1 MKKSIL
7 FIFLVI
13 PVFILAQEPT
23 KNQIKNAE
31 KVTNYVAEKHSLS
44 KKDKKIFYDATLN
57 QIVTNAAE
65 IKKQGI
71 TDPEAK
77 KVVYRKGYNNIKETL
92 SKKFGNQKA
101 VALLKSGND
110 ARRQ

>member
-1 MKKSIL
+1 MKKTLL
-7 FIFLVI
+7 FIFLTI
-13 PVFILAQEPT
+13 PFFLFAQEPT

-31 KVTNYVAEKHSLS
+31 KRSNYVAEKHSLT
-44 KKDKKIFYDATLN
+44 KKEKKIFYDATLN

-77 KVVYRKGYNNIKETL
+77 KVVYRNGYNNIRETL
-92 SKKFGNQKA
+92 SKEFGNQKA
-101 VALLKSGND
+101 VALLRSANE
-110 ARRQ
+110 ARKQ

>member
-1 MKKSIL
+1 MKKTIL
-7 FIFLVI
+7 FIFLTI
-13 PVFILAQEPT
+13 PFFLFAQEPT

-31 KVTNYVAEKHSLS
+31 KISNIVAEKHSLS

-57 QIVTNAAE
+57 QMVTNAAE

-77 KVVYRKGYNNIKETL
+77 KVVYRNGYNNIRETL

-101 VALLKSGND
+101 VALLKSANE

>member
-1 MKKSIL
+1 M
-7 FIFLVI
+7 
-13 PVFILAQEPT
+13 
-23 KNQIKNAE
+23 
-31 KVTNYVAEKHSLS
+31 
-44 KKDKKIFYDATLN
+44 
-57 QIVTNAAE
+57 VTNAAE

-77 KVVYRKGYNNIKETL
+77 KVVYRNGYNNIRETL

-101 VALLKSGND
+101 VALLKSANE

>member
-1 MKKSIL
+1 MKKTIL
-7 FIFLVI
+7 FISLII
-13 PVFILAQEPT
+13 PVFVFAQEPT

-31 KVTNYVAEKHSLS
+31 KITNFVAEKHSLT

-77 KVVYRKGYNNIKETL
+77 KVVYRKGYFNIKETL

-101 VALLKSGND
+101 VALLKSSNE

>member
-1 MKKSIL
+1 MKKTIL
-7 FIFLVI
+7 FIFLII
-13 PVFILAQEPT
+13 PVFVFAQEPT

-31 KVTNYVAEKHSLS
+31 KITNYVAEKHSLS

-65 IKKQGI
+65 IKRQGI
-71 TDPEAK
+71 TDSEAK
-77 KVVYRKGYNNIKETL
+77 KLVYRKGSNNIKEKKK
-92 SKKFGNQKA
+92 KKFGNQKA
-101 VALLKSGND
+101 VALLKSGNE

>member
-1 MKKSIL
+1 MKKTIL
-7 FIFLVI
+7 FIFLII
-13 PVFILAQEPT
+13 PVFVFAQAPT

-31 KVTNYVAEKHSLS
+31 KITNYVAEKDSLS

-65 IKKQGI
+65 IKRQGI
-71 TDPEAK
+71 TDSEAK

-101 VALLKSGND
+101 VALLKSGNE

>member
-1 MKKSIL
+1 MKKTIL
-7 FIFLVI
+7 FISLII
-13 PVFILAQEPT
+13 PVFVFAQEPT

-31 KVTNYVAEKHSLS
+31 KITNFVAEKHSLT

-77 KVVYRKGYNNIKETL
+77 KVVYRKGYHNIKETL

-101 VALLKSGND
+101 VALLKSGNE

>member
-1 MKKSIL
+1 MARS
-7 FIFLVI
+7 VI
-13 PVFILAQEPT
+13 SVINQKGGVGKTTTVINLAS
-23 KNQIKNAE
+23 AL
-31 KVTNYVAEKHSLS
+31 A

-65 IKKQGI
+65 IKRQGI
-71 TDPEAK
+71 TDSEAK

-101 VALLKSGND
+101 VALLKSGNE

>member
-1 MKKSIL
+1 MKKTIL
-7 FIFLVI
+7 FIFMII
-13 PVFILAQEPT
+13 PVFVFAQEPT

-31 KVTNYVAEKHSLS
+31 KITNYVAEKHSLS
-44 KKDKKIFYDATLN
+44 KKDKKIFYEATLN

-65 IKKQGI
+65 IKNQGI
-71 TDPEAK
+71 TDSEAK

-101 VALLKSGND
+101 VALLKSGNE